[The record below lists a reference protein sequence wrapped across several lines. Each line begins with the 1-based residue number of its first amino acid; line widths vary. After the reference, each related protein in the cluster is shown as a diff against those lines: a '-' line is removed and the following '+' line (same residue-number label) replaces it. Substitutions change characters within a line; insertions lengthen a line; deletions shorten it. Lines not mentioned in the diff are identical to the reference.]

1 MRIVCFSDT
10 HGYHEKVEIPDG
22 DILIHAGDF
31 SRRGSTS
38 EQEAF
43 DVYLGGLPHTHKIV
57 IAGNHDWSL
66 EDVDDPE
73 SRFHNAAY
81 LQDSSITIDGV
92 KFYGAPWQPE
102 FYNWAFNLPRGEP
115 LREKWSQIPNDTD
128 VLITHGPP
136 HGVLDRVSRGE
147 RVGCEDLLEAVQ
159 RVQPQLHVFG
169 HIHEDYGQVERG
181 GTVFV
186 NPSTCNAV
194 YRPVNPCVVVDI

>member
-102 FYNWAFNLPRGEP
+102 FYN
-115 LREKWSQIPNDTD
+115 
-128 VLITHGPP
+128 
-136 HGVLDRVSRGE
+136 
-147 RVGCEDLLEAVQ
+147 
-159 RVQPQLHVFG
+159 
-169 HIHEDYGQVERG
+169 
-181 GTVFV
+181 
-186 NPSTCNAV
+186 
-194 YRPVNPCVVVDI
+194 